1 MLGHGPSVGQLMPV
15 GTGQTNVC
23 VGSGHPLFVSV
34 GSGHI
39 CHALDGGHM
48 NVRVGC
54 GHNCHARDGGHMN
67 VRVAGTGQI
76 CVAGCIGCIQTVTD
90 GTGQSRVK
98 NGPIHPVGNDGGAAA
113 SAPAASPPPC

>member
-23 VGSGHPLFVSV
+23 VGNGHPLFGSV
-34 GSGHI
+34 GTGHI

-54 GHNCHARDGGHMN
+54 GHICHGRDGGHMN

-76 CVAGCIGCIQTVTD
+76 
-90 GTGQSRVK
+90 
-98 NGPIHPVGNDGGAAA
+98 HVGG
-113 SAPAASPPPC
+113 